1 MYLMTAKSALVLM
14 VSSSALV
21 LAGCSGST
29 YGTGQTQQ
37 EMLLS
42 DINGMVP
49 LGNSNKK
56 ERIVY
61 TSRPKLVPPPTTAS
75 LQPPVE
81 TTEAA
86 DAFFPVNPEEAR
98 RARIGAL
105 DEAEARGLTGRDIGI
120 KQQAPSNAALAHPA
134 FRDKDTPAVYTSYD
148 SDKESE
154 ESKKRLARM
163 RQIQG
168 TGGLGTAPRQYLTQ
182 PPVEYR
188 TPAETAE
195 VGNIGKREKSEA
207 QKKGPRNSLF
217 PNQ

>member
-1 MYLMTAKSALVLM
+1 MFLMTAKSALVLM
-14 VSSSALV
+14 VASSALV

-37 EMLLS
+37 EMLFS

-49 LGNSNKK
+49 LGNSKKK

-75 LQPPVE
+75 LQPPSE
-81 TTEAA
+81 TTQAA

-98 RARIGAL
+98 AARLSAL
-105 DEAEARGLTGRDIGI
+105 DEAEAQGRTGQSIGI
-120 KQQAPSNAALAHPA
+120 RSQQGRYTPPPVSPA
-134 FRDKDTPAVYTSYD
+134 FREKDTPAIYTSYD
-148 SDKESE
+148 SAKEAE
-154 ESKKRLARM
+154 DSKKRLARM

-168 TGGLGTAPRQYLTQ
+168 TGGLGTAPRRYLTQ

-195 VGNIGKREKSEA
+195 VGNVGKREKSDA
-207 QKKGPRNSLF
+207 KKKSPASTIF
-217 PNQ
+217 PK